1 MCYLVTVRLGYSA
14 GYLVYRFEY
23 IKNIYDIKKD
33 FVEHLSFINIFD
45 SNNIESPSQP
55 ECVLLGNCKI
65 GVSCRLCSVLCY
77 IGSYSVYKSVVWNLL
92 LPWNVL
98 GAQV

>member
-1 MCYLVTVRLGYSA
+1 MVTVRLGYSA

-77 IGSYSVYKSVVWNLL
+77 IGSYSVYKSVV
-92 LPWNVL
+92 
-98 GAQV
+98 